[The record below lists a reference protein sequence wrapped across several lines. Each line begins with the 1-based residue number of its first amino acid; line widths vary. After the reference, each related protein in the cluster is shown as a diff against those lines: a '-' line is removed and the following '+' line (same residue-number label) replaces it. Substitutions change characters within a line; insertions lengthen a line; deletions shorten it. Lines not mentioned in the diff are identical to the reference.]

1 MFSVGGKN
9 GNSGRE
15 SRKRF
20 HKIEED
26 PPTLPLKRNVS
37 EETQNSSILNCG
49 LFSCLKDGEFEKLKS
64 FKLTGSAHEQNTT

>member
-20 HKIEED
+20 HINEED
-26 PPTLPLKRNVS
+26 PPTLPLKGNVS
-37 EETQNSSILNCG
+37 EETQNSSILDLDVFVC
-49 LFSCLKDGEFEKLKS
+49 
-64 FKLTGSAHEQNTT
+64 

>member
-20 HKIEED
+20 QINEED
-26 PPTLPLKRNVS
+26 PPTLLEGKCFRRN
-37 EETQNSSILNCG
+37 T
-49 LFSCLKDGEFEKLKS
+49 EFIYP
-64 FKLTGSAHEQNTT
+64 